1 MHLLFSNKDVNEF
14 ILLFRKVVHPYKCM
28 DDWKKLN
35 EKKLPKKQEFDS
47 NLRISIVKTRK
58 QKQKY

>member
-35 EKKLPKKQEFDS
+35 EKKLPKKQELFINS
-47 NLRISIVKTRK
+47 KKIISKSFFLAFLK
-58 QKQKY
+58 